1 MAPAFSC
8 VGPVARCIICVFILH
23 AKCLDKGIMWFF
35 WSPWFPVTLI
45 WSGLHRMIMR
55 VVAFNGSPR
64 KGGNTEFLLD
74 RVLGVLKEE
83 GIRTE
88 MVQVGGEKVHGCTAC
103 GKCFVNQDQRC
114 VFDDDIINECIKKMV
129 GADGILIGSPTYF
142 ADVSTET
149 KALIDRAGF
158 VAMANGG
165 LFSRKVG
172 AAVVAAR
179 RAGGIHVFDTIN
191 HFFGISGMYT
201 VGSIYWNIGL
211 GMNPGDVKND
221 TEGVRTMQALGEN
234 MAWILKKIESG

>member
-1 MAPAFSC
+1 
-8 VGPVARCIICVFILH
+8 
-23 AKCLDKGIMWFF
+23 
-35 WSPWFPVTLI
+35 
-45 WSGLHRMIMR
+45 MIMR

-64 KGGNTEFLLD
+64 KGGNTEVLLKK
-74 RVLGVLKEE
+74 VLGVLEDE

-88 MVQVGGEKVHGCTAC
+88 LVHIGGGKVHGCTAC
-103 GKCFVNQDQRC
+103 GKCFVQQDQRC
-114 VFDDDIINECIKKMV
+114 VFSDDMINECIEKMIA
-129 GADGILIGSPTYF
+129 ADGILIGSPTYF

-179 RAGGIHVFDTIN
+179 RAGGIHVFDTIS

-211 GMNPGDVKND
+211 GLNPGEVEND
-221 TEGVRTMQALGEN
+221 AEGLNTMQALGEN
-234 MAWILKKIESG
+234 MAWILKKMASG